1 MWMVEAFKDDLSI
14 MGTCRFGFTNGNRV
28 EIMYPDPNGCM
39 KVVCLSNLICMTSYR
54 EVSKNFELPMF
65 IIYLNSNSQTRTD
78 NLEIRENESAFD
90 KLCLALMQ
98 LGKYGLYAATTQ
110 EIEMI
115 DDFLKMKARR
125 KEKTLNGDDKIYNLI
140 AQADRCR
147 KEIVLCLLG
156 QPGIGKTEAVE
167 RYAKDHGRNVV
178 HIIASQILPNEVSGI
193 TMPDRE
199 THSMEIF
206 DHYRLSHMKD
216 GDILFFDELLQG
228 QQQVLSACLT
238 LIQERRLMSGAKLP
252 DILIV
257 AAANPL
263 ASPIQLRPEIRQ
275 RFMFVNVVW
284 NAPRWIEYMQA
295 KGFKGENT
303 IKSLSNVVARS
314 MNNTGEWNTLT
325 PRTATKLCEWMLKT
339 ECDKAVKNYIED
351 TFGRD
356 IADCISAVANVTLGY
371 ERKKKNIEAFKS
383 SIMDVID
390 DVAGDNGKDD
400 AKRTIEDAIDRSV
413 EKETFDMSELMDILM
428 DMPEWPEISKALE
441 SIEMPGQ
448 DIKF

>member
-1 MWMVEAFKDDLSI
+1 MVEAFKDELSI
-14 MGTCRFGFTNGNRV
+14 MGTCRFGYTNGNRV
-28 EIMYPDPNGCM
+28 EIMYPDPNGCGV
-39 KVVCLSNLICMTSYR
+39 KDVWLSNLICMTSYR
-54 EVSKNFELPMF
+54 EVGKNFELPMF
-65 IIYLNSNSQTRTD
+65 IIYLNNNSPTRSD

-90 KLCLALMQ
+90 KLCLALMH

-110 EIEMI
+110 EIEMV
-115 DDFLKMKARR
+115 DDFLKMKAKR
-125 KEKTLNGDDKIYNLI
+125 KEKTLDENNKVYNLI

-167 RYAKDHGRNVV
+167 RYAKDNGRNVV

-263 ASPIQLRPEIRQ
+263 ASPMQLRPEIRQ
-275 RFMFVNVVW
+275 RFMFVNVEW
-284 NAPRWIEYMQA
+284 NPSRWVEYMQA
-295 KGFKGENT
+295 KGFKGEKT
-303 IKSLSNVVARS
+303 IDSLAKAVAGR
-314 MNNTGEWNTLT
+314 MGNTGEWNTLT

-339 ECDKAVKNYIED
+339 KCNGAVKQYIEAA
-351 TFGRD
+351 FGRD
-356 IADCISAVANVTLGY
+356 VADCINAVAYGTLGY
-371 ERKKKNIEAFKS
+371 EKKRKDIETFKS

-390 DVAGDNGKDD
+390 DVAGDSRKDD
-400 AKRTIEDAIDRSV
+400 AKQVIEDAVNRSV

-448 DIKF
+448 DIQF

>member
-1 MWMVEAFKDDLSI
+1 MMQMV
-14 MGTCRFGFTNGNRV
+14 
-28 EIMYPDPNGCM
+28 
-39 KVVCLSNLICMTSYR
+39 
-54 EVSKNFELPMF
+54 
-65 IIYLNSNSQTRTD
+65 
-78 NLEIRENESAFD
+78 
-90 KLCLALMQ
+90 
-98 LGKYGLYAATTQ
+98 
-110 EIEMI
+110 
-115 DDFLKMKARR
+115 DDFLKVKSKG
-125 KEKTLNGDDKIYNLI
+125 KEKTLDKNDKIYNLI

-263 ASPIQLRPEIRQ
+263 ASPMQLRPEIRQ
-275 RFMFVNVVW
+275 RFMFVNVEW
-284 NAPRWIEYMQA
+284 YAPRWIEYMQA
-295 KGFKGENT
+295 KGFKGKNT

-325 PRTATKLCEWMLKT
+325 PRTATKLCEWMLNT

-356 IADCISAVANVTLGY
+356 VADCINAVANVTLEYG
-371 ERKKKNIEAFKS
+371 RKKKNIEAFKS

-390 DVAGDNGKDD
+390 DVAGDSGKDD
-400 AKRTIEDAIDRSV
+400 AKQTIEKAIDRSV
-413 EKETFDMSELMDILM
+413 KKETFDMSELMDILIA
-428 DMPEWPEISKALE
+428 MPEWPAISKALE